1 MPGKLH
7 PNFYHKPFGLTTCRQ
22 PFTTTPPRS
31 SPGRWIRKRG
41 ASKSDAKQRK
51 RPIRRLQNHPVNP
64 QKPPDANRRIVPSK
78 SSLLIG
84 VATYTARSN
93 VMLIA
98 TKRNTYRSSCSS
110 NHTGARPA
118 NTNIKPG
125 TTPPQTS
132 HIERLAP
139 GNNRHI
145 HATFATSTIAVS
157 VFTNVEYFARTR
169 RGNTN

>member
-1 MPGKLH
+1 M
-7 PNFYHKPFGLTTCRQ
+7 CRQ

-31 SPGRWIRKRG
+31 SPGRWIRKSG

-64 QKPPDANRRIVPSK
+64 QKPLDANRRIAPPN
-78 SSLLIG
+78 SSRLIG
-84 VATYTARSN
+84 VATYTPLSKVKVFAS
-93 VMLIA
+93 
-98 TKRNTYRSSCSS
+98 KRNTYRSSCSS
-110 NHTGARPA
+110 NHTGERPA
-118 NTNIKPG
+118 NTNIKPA
-125 TTPPQTS
+125 TPPQTS

-169 RGNTN
+169 RGNTVCSFMRFLF

>member
-7 PNFYHKPFGLTTCRQ
+7 PNFYHKPFGLTMCRQ

-31 SPGRWIRKRG
+31 SPGRWIRKSG
-41 ASKSDAKQRK
+41 APKSDAKQRK

-64 QKPPDANRRIVPSK
+64 QKPLDANRRIAPSK

-125 TTPPQTS
+125 TPPPQTS